1 MIKILI
7 TDDHPMVRTGLET
20 VLSLIDDFDVCG
32 MAGNGMEA
40 YHLCGQMEPDV
51 ILMDLKMPKMDG
63 VTAIE
68 KILEKWPDLRIIVLT
83 SFPEEDLIE
92 KALDAG
98 AMSYLLKDITAN
110 RLEQAIRAAFHY
122 QSTLAPEATRVLME
136 KARKPKNQFS
146 PGDDLTAREKEVL
159 NLMTEGL
166 NNPNIAERLFISRAT
181 VSVHVSK
188 ILSKL
193 GVSNRV
199 EAVTLSMR
207 LQLV

>member
-1 MIKILI
+1 
-7 TDDHPMVRTGLET
+7 MVRTGLET
-20 VLSLIDDFDVCG
+20 VLTLIDDFDVSG

-40 YHLCGQMEPDV
+40 YRLCEQMEPDV
-51 ILMDLKMPKMDG
+51 ILMDLLMPEMSGDK
-63 VTAIE
+63 AIE
-68 KILEKWPDLRIIVLT
+68 KILEKWPDLKIIVLT

-98 AMSYLLKDITAN
+98 AISYLLKDVTAN
-110 RLEQAIRAAFHY
+110 RLEQAIRAAFHGH
-122 QSTLAPEATRVLME
+122 STLAPEATRVLME
-136 KARKPKNQFS
+136 KSRNPKKQVS

-166 NNPNIAERLFISRAT
+166 NNPDIAKRLFISRAT

-199 EAVTLSMR
+199 EAVTLSIR